1 MSNYTTAN
9 TINDLF
15 RDLFALIDE
24 VAYSILGKM
33 YEILFNVAGADLFT
47 NETIKNFYVRVQL
60 IIGIFMDRLIPTKQ
74 EKIEKEY
81 VKIFKDAV
89 EKDLE
94 QEKVKKKN

>member
-1 MSNYTTAN
+1 M
-9 TINDLF
+9 IIVFVLM
-15 RDLFALIDE
+15 
-24 VAYSILGKM
+24 ILVG
-33 YEILFNVAGADLFT
+33 I
-47 NETIKNFYVRVQL
+47 

-94 QEKVKKKN
+94 QEKVKKKLKLDMKN